1 MRLSMKFT
9 VVSLAAAAMLAVAGC
24 KGGSEGESTSPKTA
38 AIGGSE
44 AEQPGIGSETPGATH
59 RSRADPSHPT
69 VVIDTSLGG
78 ITVQLDAEKAPLTVD
93 NFLAYV
99 ESGHYERTVFHQVL
113 KDYPRVVIG
122 GAFTADLV
130 EKNAST
136 PVRNEAHNGL
146 SNRRGTIAMARQ
158 GDAVD
163 SATCHFFFNLTDN
176 HEVLDH
182 KDRTLEGYGYC
193 VFGKVT
199 AGMDVIDKIGGVEV
213 HDTTRFERI
222 PVTTVTIN
230 SIRRIE

>member
-9 VVSLAAAAMLAVAGC
+9 VVCLAAAAMSAVAGC
-24 KGGSEGESTSPKTA
+24 KGSSEGESTSPTTA
-38 AIGGSE
+38 SIGGSE
-44 AEQPGIGSETPGATH
+44 AEQPSTGSDAPGVTH
-59 RSRADPSHPT
+59 RSGADPFHPT
-69 VVIDTSLGG
+69 VVIETSLGG

-99 ESGHYERTVFHQVL
+99 ESGHYEQTVFHQVL

-130 EKNAST
+130 ERNADT

-146 SNRRGTIAMARQ
+146 SNRCGTIAMARQ

-199 AGMDVIDKIGGVEV
+199 AGMDVIDKIGEVEV
-213 HDTTRFERI
+213 HDTTQFERI

>member
-1 MRLSMKFT
+1 MLLIQRSIVTCFVAAT
-9 VVSLAAAAMLAVAGC
+9 VFAVFVGC
-24 KGGSEGESTSPKTA
+24 GDSGSGGSPPAASIAGSQAGDPASPESTSEPASPADASDRIHPRVVVET
-38 AIGGSE
+38 SE
-44 AEQPGIGSETPGATH
+44 GTFTLE
-59 RSRADPSHPT
+59 
-69 VVIDTSLGG
+69 
-78 ITVQLDAEKAPLTVD
+78 LDAQNAPLTVD

-122 GAFTADLV
+122 GAFTADMV

-193 VFGKVT
+193 VFGKIT
-199 AGMDVIDKIGGVEV
+199 AGMDVIDKLGDVEV
-213 HDTTRFERI
+213 HDTTQFERI

-230 SIRRIE
+230 SIRRVE